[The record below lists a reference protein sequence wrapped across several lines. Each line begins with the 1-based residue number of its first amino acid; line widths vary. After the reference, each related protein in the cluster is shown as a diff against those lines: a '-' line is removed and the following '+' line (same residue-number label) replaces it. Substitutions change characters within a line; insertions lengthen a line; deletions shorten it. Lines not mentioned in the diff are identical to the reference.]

1 MMDLLRNR
9 GFALLWGGRFLGLL
23 GDWALRTML
32 LIWVYQLT
40 RSGLAVSMVGVAE
53 ALPLLVLAPLAGVFV
68 DRWHRAYT
76 MAGAVLA
83 RAVLVL
89 PLLTVTT
96 RAGVGV
102 ILGVTVL
109 ANAASQFFMPAAS
122 AAVPVVVDQEQVGQA
137 NSLLSLVSGSIT
149 VIAPGAAALLFAGAG
164 PHGTVVTIA
173 ALYVVAT
180 LVVLFVPAGR
190 PVGMGQETPPV
201 VREMR
206 AGLRY
211 VRRSSLLVAL
221 ISMTFVGMLGVGALS
236 VLDVV
241 FVTRALHLR
250 AATVGLLLTSNG
262 AGILAGGIA
271 MSMLSARLT
280 RSYHWLLGGATLM
293 AGLGYLAYALAPTL
307 PAAAVVLFVVGLA
320 IPPLSVAAL
329 TMVQLATEDAF
340 MGRVMS
346 LLNSGMAVATIAS
359 MACGGVLTDLFGV
372 RQVIAGGA
380 VLLMAAG
387 LLALRLIR
395 TTPTRQRRPAADAA
409 DAAAAPV
416 PELVD
421 IAR

>member
-1 MMDLLRNR
+1 MMDLLRHR
-9 GFALLWGGRFLGLL
+9 GFVLLWCGQFLGFL
-23 GDWALRTML
+23 GDWTLRTML

-40 RSGLAVSMVGVAE
+40 RSGLAVSVVGVAE
-53 ALPLLVLAPLAGVFV
+53 ALPLLILAPLAGVFV

-76 MAGAVLA
+76 MAGAVFA

-96 RAGVGV
+96 RADFGV

-137 NSLLSLVSGSIT
+137 NSLLALVSGGIT
-149 VIAPGAAALLFAGAG
+149 VIAPGAAALLFAGVG
-164 PHGTVVTIA
+164 PHGAVVA
-173 ALYVVAT
+173 VVALYALAT

-190 PVGMGQETPPV
+190 PVGRGQGAPSV

-221 ISMTFVGMLGVGALS
+221 ISMAFIAMLGVGALS

-250 AATVGLLLTSNG
+250 SETVGLLLTSSG
-262 AGILAGGIA
+262 AGTLAGGIA

-280 RSYHWLLGGATLM
+280 RSYHWLLGVATLV

-307 PAAAVVLFVVGLA
+307 PIAAVVLFVVGLSF
-320 IPPLSVAAL
+320 PPLTIAAMTL
-329 TMVQLATEDAF
+329 VQLVTEDAF

-346 LLNSGMAVATIAS
+346 LLSTGMAVATIAS

-372 RQVIAGGA
+372 WQAIAGGA

-387 LLALRLIR
+387 LLSLRLIR
-395 TTPTRQRRPAADAA
+395 TTPTRQRRPDADA
-409 DAAAAPV
+409 DAAATPV
-416 PELVD
+416 PEMVAN
-421 IAR
+421 AR

>member
-1 MMDLLRNR
+1 P
-9 GFALLWGGRFLGLL
+9 F
-23 GDWALRTML
+23 
-32 LIWVYQLT
+32 
-40 RSGLAVSMVGVAE
+40 S
-53 ALPLLVLAPLAGVFV
+53 LAPLAGVFV

-76 MAGAVLA
+76 MAGAVIA

-96 RAGVGV
+96 RAGFGV

-122 AAVPVVVDQEQVGQA
+122 AAVPVVVAPEQVGRA
-137 NSLLSLVSGSIT
+137 NSLLSLVSGGIT

-164 PHGTVVTIA
+164 PHGAVVA
-173 ALYVVAT
+173 VAT
-180 LVVLFVPAGR
+180 LYVLATLVLLFVPAGC
-190 PVGMGQETPPV
+190 PVGRGQETPSV
-201 VREMR
+201 MREMR

-211 VRRSSLLVAL
+211 VRRSSLLVSL
-221 ISMTFVGMLGVGALS
+221 IAMAFVAMLGVGALS

-250 AATVGLLLTSNG
+250 SETVGLLLTSSG
-262 AGILAGGIA
+262 AGTLAGGIA
-271 MSMLSARLT
+271 ISLLSARLT
-280 RSYHWLLGGATLM
+280 RSYHWLLGAAALV

-307 PAAAVVLFVVGLA
+307 TIAAVILFAVGLSF
-320 IPPLSVAAL
+320 PPLTVSAM
-329 TMVQLATEDAF
+329 TMVQVVTEDAF

-346 LLNSGMAVATIAS
+346 LLSTSMAVATIAS

-387 LLALRLIR
+387 LLSLRLIR
-395 TTPTRQRRPAADAA
+395 TTPTRQSRSSGE
-409 DAAAAPV
+409 AAAEPL

-421 IAR
+421 SAS

>member
-1 MMDLLRNR
+1 MDLLRHR
-9 GFALLWGGRFLGLL
+9 GFVLLWCGQFLGFL
-23 GDWALRTML
+23 GDWTLRTML

-40 RSGLAVSMVGVAE
+40 RSGLAVSVVGVAE
-53 ALPLLVLAPLAGVFV
+53 ALPLLILAPLAGVFV

-76 MAGAVLA
+76 MAGAVFA

-96 RAGVGV
+96 RADFGV

-137 NSLLSLVSGSIT
+137 NSLLALVSGGIT
-149 VIAPGAAALLFAGAG
+149 VIAPGAAALLFAGVG
-164 PHGTVVTIA
+164 PHGAVVA
-173 ALYVVAT
+173 VVALYALAT

-190 PVGMGQETPPV
+190 PVGRGQGAPSV

-221 ISMTFVGMLGVGALS
+221 ISMAFIAMLGVGALS

-250 AATVGLLLTSNG
+250 SETVGLLLTSSG
-262 AGILAGGIA
+262 AGTLAGGIA

-280 RSYHWLLGGATLM
+280 RSYHWLLGVATLV

-307 PAAAVVLFVVGLA
+307 PIAAVVLFVVGLSF
-320 IPPLSVAAL
+320 PPLTIAAMTL
-329 TMVQLATEDAF
+329 VQLVTEDAF

-346 LLNSGMAVATIAS
+346 LLSTGMAVATIAS

-372 RQVIAGGA
+372 WQAIAGGA

-387 LLALRLIR
+387 LLSLRLIR
-395 TTPTRQRRPAADAA
+395 TTPTRQRRPDADA
-409 DAAAAPV
+409 DAAATPV
-416 PELVD
+416 PEMVAN
-421 IAR
+421 AR

>member
-1 MMDLLRNR
+1 
-9 GFALLWGGRFLGLL
+9 
-23 GDWALRTML
+23 ML

-40 RSGLAVSMVGVAE
+40 RSGLAVSVVGVAE
-53 ALPLLVLAPLAGVFV
+53 ALPLLILAPLAGVFV

-96 RAGVGV
+96 RTGFGV

-122 AAVPVVVDQEQVGQA
+122 AAVPVVVALEQVGQVGQA
-137 NSLLSLVSGSIT
+137 TSLLSLVSGGIT
-149 VIAPGAAALLFAGAG
+149 VIAPAAAALLFAGVG
-164 PHGTVVTIA
+164 PHGAVGAVGAVA
-173 ALYVVAT
+173 ALYTLAT
-180 LVVLFVPAGR
+180 LVLLVVPAGR
-190 PVGMGQETPPV
+190 PVGGGQEAPSI

-221 ISMTFVGMLGVGALS
+221 ISMAFVAMLGVGALS

-250 AATVGLLLTSNG
+250 SETVGLLLTSSG
-262 AGILAGGIA
+262 AGTLAGGIA
-271 MSMLSARLT
+271 LSMLGARLT
-280 RSYHWLLGGATLM
+280 RSYHWLLGVAALV

-307 PAAAVVLFVVGLA
+307 PAAAAVLFVVGLSL
-320 IPPLSVAAL
+320 PPLSVSAMTL
-329 TMVQLATEDAF
+329 VQLVTEDAF

-346 LLNSGMAVATIAS
+346 LLSTGMAVATIAS
-359 MACGGVLTDLFGV
+359 MTCGGVLTDLFGV
-372 RQVIAGGA
+372 RQAIAGGA
-380 VLLMAAG
+380 VLLAAAG
-387 LLALRLIR
+387 LLSLRLIR
-395 TTPTRQRRPAADAA
+395 TTPTRQRRPDADAT
-409 DAAAAPV
+409 AASV
-416 PELVD
+416 PEMVPN
-421 IAR
+421 ARQASETGVA

>member
-1 MMDLLRNR
+1 MGLLRNR
-9 GFALLWGGRFLGLL
+9 GFALLWGGQFLGYL

-40 RSGLAVSMVGVAE
+40 RSGIAVSVVGVAE
-53 ALPLLVLAPLAGVFV
+53 ALPLLLLAPLAGAFV

-76 MAGAVLA
+76 MAGAVIA

-96 RAGVGV
+96 RAGFGV

-122 AAVPVVVDQEQVGQA
+122 AAVPVVVEQEQVGQA
-137 NSLLSLVSGSIT
+137 NSLLSLVVGGIT
-149 VIAPGAAALLFAGAG
+149 VIAPGAAALLFAGVG
-164 PHGTVVTIA
+164 PHGAVVA
-173 ALYVVAT
+173 VVALYVLAT
-180 LVVLFVPAGR
+180 LMVLFVPAGR
-190 PVGMGQETPPV
+190 PVGRGQEAPSI

-206 AGLRY
+206 AGVRY

-221 ISMTFVGMLGVGALS
+221 ISMAFVAMLGIGALS

-250 AATVGLLLTSNG
+250 SETVGLLLTSSG
-262 AGILAGGIA
+262 AGTLAGGIA
-271 MSMLSARLT
+271 ISLLSARMT
-280 RSYHWLLGGATLM
+280 RSYHWLLGVATLV

-307 PAAAVVLFVVGLA
+307 PAAAVVLFVVGLSF
-320 IPPLSVAAL
+320 PPLTVSAM
-329 TMVQLATEDAF
+329 TMVQLVTEDAF

-346 LLNSGMAVATIAS
+346 LLSTGMAVATIAS

-372 RQVIAGGA
+372 RPVIAGGA

-387 LLALRLIR
+387 LLSLRLIR
-395 TTPTRQRRPAADAA
+395 TTPTRHSRSDA

-416 PELVD
+416 PEMAAS
-421 IAR
+421 AR